1 MSPIFWK
8 SLELILRAE
17 YRLSFV
23 DVLMGSRDVFL
34 SGDRQILFS
43 EELRFDE
50 RSHPGNSVRSFST

>member
-8 SLELILRAE
+8 SFELILRAE

-23 DVLMGSRDVFL
+23 DVLMGWRNVLL
-34 SGDRQILFS
+34 SGDGQILFS

-50 RSHPGNSVRSFST
+50 